1 MRKNLG
7 SKPYLLPMPVL
18 VIGTYN
24 EDESANAM
32 NVAYA
37 SLRDEKTISLYIS
50 RSHKTTDNILRT
62 QAFTVGF
69 ADLMHLPDAD
79 YVGCVSGNTVTD
91 KVDRTGLDPIP
102 SEFVDAPVF
111 DALPISLDCSLLSY
125 DEEDDRVVGKIE
137 NVSIDTAYLG
147 EKDAPD
153 TTSMDLLLYNSAENT
168 YQLLGDTVGTP
179 FRGDEN
185 LNLMGYGAE
194 ENVQEEEPSKENLA
208 KNLPERIARVKAM
221 EKKMN
226 GLQEAQ
232 DKLNAALDAFEAY
245 GDESDAFDAYYSSS
259 DWMED
264 YDADNLGLFPDDLD
278 RGVLNEDIPYD
289 VLGGNYE
296 LGRRLQKLAR
306 KLLGRSH

>member
-125 DEEDDRVVGKIE
+125 DEEDDHVVGKIE

-147 EKDAPD
+147 EKNAPD

-296 LGRRLQKLAR
+296 LGCRLQKLAR

>member
-111 DALPISLDCSLLSY
+111 DALPISS
-125 DEEDDRVVGKIE
+125 
-137 NVSIDTAYLG
+137 
-147 EKDAPD
+147 
-153 TTSMDLLLYNSAENT
+153 
-168 YQLLGDTVGTP
+168 
-179 FRGDEN
+179 
-185 LNLMGYGAE
+185 
-194 ENVQEEEPSKENLA
+194 
-208 KNLPERIARVKAM
+208 
-221 EKKMN
+221 
-226 GLQEAQ
+226 
-232 DKLNAALDAFEAY
+232 
-245 GDESDAFDAYYSSS
+245 
-259 DWMED
+259 
-264 YDADNLGLFPDDLD
+264 
-278 RGVLNEDIPYD
+278 
-289 VLGGNYE
+289 
-296 LGRRLQKLAR
+296 RLQPAFL
-306 KLLGRSH
+306 